1 MKKDSRL
8 AWGITLLLFGILFL
22 LKQLDVVPANIAN
35 ILYDVRNYPIFMG
48 IVFLT
53 CYRTK
58 SVGWI
63 LLLVGLLL
71 RMSDIVKLTSQWS
84 NFIWPA
90 LLIIAGAIMV
100 FGVKKGKN

>member
-22 LKQLDVVPANIAN
+22 IKQLGIVPGNIATV
-35 ILYDVRNYPIFMG
+35 LYDVRNYPIFIG
-48 IVFLT
+48 VIFLI

-71 RMSDIVKLTSQWS
+71 RISDIVKFTSQWS
-84 NFIWPA
+84 NYIWPA
-90 LLIIAGAIMV
+90 LLIIAGIILV
-100 FGVKKGKN
+100 FGVKKGKS

>member
-22 LKQLDVVPANIAN
+22 IKQLGFIPANVAN
-35 ILYDVRNYPIFMG
+35 ILYDVRNYPIFIG
-48 IVFLT
+48 IIFLI

-63 LLLVGLLL
+63 LLLVGALL
-71 RMSDIVKLTSQWS
+71 RTGDIIKITSQWS
-84 NFIWPA
+84 NYIWPA
-90 LLIIAGAIMV
+90 LLIIAGGILV
-100 FGVKKGKN
+100 FGVKKGKG

>member
-8 AWGITLLLFGILFL
+8 AWGISLLFFGILFL
-22 LKQLDVVPANIAN
+22 LKQLGIVPDGIAN
-35 ILYDVRNYPIFMG
+35 VLYDVRNYPIFLG
-48 IVFLT
+48 IIFLI

-63 LLLVGLLL
+63 LLLVGALL
-71 RMSDIVKLTSQWS
+71 RMGDIVNLFGQWS
-84 NFIWPA
+84 NFIWPS

-100 FGVKKGKN
+100 FGVKKGKG

>member
-22 LKQLDVVPANIAN
+22 IKQLGIIPANVAN
-35 ILYDVRNYPIFMG
+35 ILYDVRNYPIFIG
-48 IVFLT
+48 VIFLI

-63 LLLVGLLL
+63 LLLVGVLL
-71 RMSDIVKLTSQWS
+71 RISDIIKLTSQWS
-84 NFIWPA
+84 NYIWPA
-90 LLIIAGAIMV
+90 LLIIAGGILV
-100 FGVKKGKN
+100 FGVKKGKS

>member
-8 AWGITLLLFGILFL
+8 SWGITLLFFGILFL
-22 LKQLDVVPANIAN
+22 IKQFGILPGNVAP
-35 ILYDVRNYPIFMG
+35 ILYDARNYPIFIG
-48 IVFLT
+48 IIFLI

-71 RMSDIVKLTSQWS
+71 RISDIVKLTSQWS
-84 NFIWPA
+84 NYIWPA
-90 LLIIAGAIMV
+90 LLIIAGTILI
-100 FGVKKGKN
+100 FGVKKGKG